1 MKGLTMKQIFKS
13 RERLW
18 VSLFIISFAIL
29 LVTPQLFTRKVILG
43 SDSIFHYNRFY
54 EAAMQL
60 KNGNFSYF
68 LSLYGFQQSGRIVNA
83 LYGPFFAYLQGGLIL
98 ISGTWFRYQIVSRV
112 LLHILA
118 ESSMYALLKQCKV
131 KTSIALSLGLLYA
144 TTFSIQYW
152 TMRQGF
158 SSWGAALLPYCFIPA
173 IHYVFYQ
180 RVDQVRLALSMA
192 LIFQIHVLSALMLA
206 MMYLPFYLYTFVKAT
221 TSKKK
226 ETILKVLI
234 AVILFLLLTV
244 NVWGVILY
252 LRGANHLL
260 DPFINREIG
269 KNGIDGTARYWLY
282 TPISLM
288 VLLILQF
295 IYAIVNWKKL
305 ARWKRILHF
314 IYFVFFFLSTGLFP
328 WQYLVEN
335 GNTFAELI
343 QFPFRFFVPATILLL
358 AITGLTV
365 TRFVNWRKSIAVLL
379 FAFAGVGLIQNIMDT
394 TDRVKSAAQDGELI
408 SIVKHTYVEGDYQT
422 ISLTMNDSDLSQFL
436 NLVVKSTPD
445 YVPIYGTIG
454 KQNTYDLYYE
464 NIVTNQ
470 RTEKLIKDNYLVLT
484 WQADEGEELNLPIV
498 VYKDSILTLNGKELD
513 KDDYNLSTIGT
524 PTVSSQEGKNKLEL
538 RYQEPE
544 WLFVAISAPLIV
556 LGTIGL
562 QCLYTKISIKGS
574 LSTVVG

>member
-1 MKGLTMKQIFKS
+1 MKQIFKS

-18 VSLFIISFAIL
+18 VSLFIIVFAIL

-192 LIFQIHVLSALMLA
+192 LIFQVHVLSALMLV
-206 MMYLPFYLYTFVKAT
+206 MMYLPFYLYTFVKVTA
-221 TSKKK
+221 SKKK
-226 ETILKVLI
+226 ETIVKVLI

-244 NVWGVILY
+244 NVWGVLLY

-436 NLVVKSTPD
+436 NRVIKSTPD
-445 YVPIYGTIG
+445 YVPIYGAIG
-454 KQNTYDLYYE
+454 EKNTYDLYYE

-470 RTEKLIKDNYLVLT
+470 RTEKLIEDNYLVLT

-538 RYQEPE
+538 HYQEPE
-544 WLFVAISAPLIV
+544 WILVAIGAPLIV
-556 LGTIGL
+556 LGIIGL
-562 QCLYTKISIKGS
+562 QWIYIKVK
-574 LSTVVG
+574 TQKVA

>member
-1 MKGLTMKQIFKS
+1 MKQIFKS

-234 AVILFLLLTV
+234 AVILSLLLTV
-244 NVWGVILY
+244 NVWGVLLY

-464 NIVTNQ
+464 NIVMNQ

-544 WLFVAISAPLIV
+544 WLFVAISAPLVV

-562 QCLYTKISIKGS
+562 QWLYTKISIKK
-574 LSTVVG
+574 VA

>member
-1 MKGLTMKQIFKS
+1 MKQIFKS

-18 VSLFIISFAIL
+18 VSLFIIVFAIL

-98 ISGTWFRYQIVSRV
+98 ISGTWFRYQIVSRL

-192 LIFQIHVLSALMLA
+192 LIFQVHVLSALMLV
-206 MMYLPFYLYTFVKAT
+206 MMYLPFYLYTFVKVTA
-221 TSKKK
+221 SKKK
-226 ETILKVLI
+226 ETIVKVLI

-244 NVWGVILY
+244 NVWGVLLY

-436 NLVVKSTPD
+436 NLVVKPTPD

-470 RTEKLIKDNYLVLT
+470 RTEKLIEDNYLVLT

-544 WLFVAISAPLIV
+544 WIFVAISAPLIV
-556 LGTIGL
+556 LGIISL
-562 QCLYTKISIKGS
+562 QWIYIKVKIQK
-574 LSTVVG
+574 VA

>member
-1 MKGLTMKQIFKS
+1 MKQIFKS

-18 VSLFIISFAIL
+18 VSLFIIVFAIL

-192 LIFQIHVLSALMLA
+192 LIFQVHVLSALMLV
-206 MMYLPFYLYTFVKAT
+206 MMYLPFYIYTFVKVTA
-221 TSKKK
+221 SKKK
-226 ETILKVLI
+226 ETIVKVLI

-244 NVWGVILY
+244 NVWGVLLY

-288 VLLILQF
+288 FLLILQF

-436 NLVVKSTPD
+436 NLVVKPTPD

-470 RTEKLIKDNYLVLT
+470 RTEKLIEDNYLVLT

-544 WLFVAISAPLIV
+544 WIFVAISAPLIV
-556 LGTIGL
+556 LGIISL
-562 QCLYTKISIKGS
+562 QWIYIKVK
-574 LSTVVG
+574 TQKVA

>member
-1 MKGLTMKQIFKS
+1 MKQIFKS

-18 VSLFIISFAIL
+18 VSLFIIGFAIL

-118 ESSMYALLKQCKV
+118 ESSMYELLKQCKV

-206 MMYLPFYLYTFVKAT
+206 MMYIPFYLYTFVKAT

-244 NVWGVILY
+244 NVWGVLLY

-562 QCLYTKISIKGS
+562 QWLYTKISIKK
-574 LSTVVG
+574 VA

>member
-1 MKGLTMKQIFKS
+1 MKQIFKS

-18 VSLFIISFAIL
+18 VSLFIIGFAIL

-244 NVWGVILY
+244 NVWGVLFY

-498 VYKDSILTLNGKELD
+498 VYKDSILILNGKELD

-544 WLFVAISAPLIV
+544 WLFVAISAPLVV

-562 QCLYTKISIKGS
+562 QWLYTKISIKK
-574 LSTVVG
+574 VA

>member
-1 MKGLTMKQIFKS
+1 MKQIFKS

-18 VSLFIISFAIL
+18 VSLFIIGFAIL

-98 ISGTWFRYQIVSRV
+98 ISDTWFRYQIVSRV

-226 ETILKVLI
+226 ETVLKVLI

-244 NVWGVILY
+244 NVWGVLLY
-252 LRGANHLL
+252 LRDANHLL

-436 NLVVKSTPD
+436 NLVVKPTPD

-524 PTVSSQEGKNKLEL
+524 PTVSSHEGKNKLEL

-544 WLFVAISAPLIV
+544 WLFVAISAPLVV

-562 QCLYTKISIKGS
+562 QWLYTKISIKK
-574 LSTVVG
+574 VA

>member
-18 VSLFIISFAIL
+18 VSLFIIVFAIL

-98 ISGTWFRYQIVSRV
+98 ISGTWFRYQIVSRL

-192 LIFQIHVLSALMLA
+192 LIFQVHVLSALMLV
-206 MMYLPFYLYTFVKAT
+206 MMYLPFYLYTFVKVTA
-221 TSKKK
+221 SKKK
-226 ETILKVLI
+226 ETIVKVLI

-244 NVWGVILY
+244 NVWGVLLY

-436 NLVVKSTPD
+436 NLVVKPTPD

-470 RTEKLIKDNYLVLT
+470 RTEKLIEDNYLVLT

-544 WLFVAISAPLIV
+544 WIFVAISAPLIV
-556 LGTIGL
+556 LGIISL
-562 QCLYTKISIKGS
+562 QWIYIKVKIQK
-574 LSTVVG
+574 VA

>member
-1 MKGLTMKQIFKS
+1 MKGLTMKQFFKS
-13 RERLW
+13 KEKLW
-18 VSLFIISFAIL
+18 VSLIIIAFAVL
-29 LVTPQLFTRKVILG
+29 LVMPQLFTRKVILG

-158 SSWGAALLPYCFIPA
+158 SSWGAALLPFCFIPA
-173 IHYVFYQ
+173 IHYIFYQ
-180 RVDQVRLALSMA
+180 KVEPIRLALSIA
-192 LIFQIHVLSALMLA
+192 LIFQIHVLSTLMLV
-206 MMYLPFYLYTFVKAT
+206 MMYIPFYLYTFVKVSVA
-221 TSKKK
+221 KKK
-226 ETILKVLI
+226 ENFVQVFI

-244 NVWGVILY
+244 NVWLVLLY
-252 LRGANHLL
+252 LRGTNHLL

-365 TRFVNWRKSIAVLL
+365 TRFVNWQKSIAILL

-436 NLVVKSTPD
+436 NLVVKPTPD

-484 WQADEGEELNLPIV
+484 WQADEGEKLNLPIV

-544 WLFVAISAPLIV
+544 WLFVAIGSPLIV
-556 LGTIGL
+556 LGIIGL
-562 QCLYTKISIKGS
+562 QWIYIKVK
-574 LSTVVG
+574 TQRVA

>member
-1 MKGLTMKQIFKS
+1 MKQIFKS

-244 NVWGVILY
+244 NVWGVLLY

-394 TDRVKSAAQDGELI
+394 TDRVKSAVQDGELI

-436 NLVVKSTPD
+436 NLVVKPTPD

-484 WQADEGEELNLPIV
+484 WQADEGEKLNLPIV

-556 LGTIGL
+556 LGIIGL
-562 QCLYTKISIKGS
+562 QWIYIKVKTQAPCQ
-574 LSTVVG
+574 L

>member
-1 MKGLTMKQIFKS
+1 MKRIFKS

-18 VSLFIISFAIL
+18 VSLFIIVFAIL

-192 LIFQIHVLSALMLA
+192 LIFQVHVLSALMLV
-206 MMYLPFYLYTFVKAT
+206 MMYLPFYLYTFVKVTA
-221 TSKKK
+221 SKKK
-226 ETILKVLI
+226 ETIVKILI

-244 NVWGVILY
+244 NVWGVLLY

-269 KNGIDGTARYWLY
+269 KNGIDGTARYWLC

-436 NLVVKSTPD
+436 NLVVKPTPD

-470 RTEKLIKDNYLVLT
+470 RTEKLIEDNYLVLT

-544 WLFVAISAPLIV
+544 WIFVAISAPLIV
-556 LGTIGL
+556 LGIISL
-562 QCLYTKISIKGS
+562 QWIYIKIK
-574 LSTVVG
+574 TQKVA

>member
-1 MKGLTMKQIFKS
+1 MKQIFKS

-206 MMYLPFYLYTFVKAT
+206 MMYLTFYLYTFVKAT

-244 NVWGVILY
+244 NVWGVLLY

-394 TDRVKSAAQDGELI
+394 TDRVKSAVQDGELI

-436 NLVVKSTPD
+436 NLVVKPTPD

-484 WQADEGEELNLPIV
+484 WQADEGEKLNLPIV

-556 LGTIGL
+556 LGIIGL
-562 QCLYTKISIKGS
+562 QWIYIKVK
-574 LSTVVG
+574 TQRVA

>member
-1 MKGLTMKQIFKS
+1 MKQIFKS

-18 VSLFIISFAIL
+18 VSLFIIGFAIL

-244 NVWGVILY
+244 NVWGVLFY

-464 NIVTNQ
+464 NIVMNQ

-484 WQADEGEELNLPIV
+484 WQVDEGEELNLPIV

-544 WLFVAISAPLIV
+544 WLFVAISAPLVV

-562 QCLYTKISIKGS
+562 QWLYTKISIKK
-574 LSTVVG
+574 VA

>member
-1 MKGLTMKQIFKS
+1 MKQIFKS

-244 NVWGVILY
+244 NVWGVLLY

-464 NIVTNQ
+464 NIVMNQ

-524 PTVSSQEGKNKLEL
+524 PTVLSQEGKNKLEL

-544 WLFVAISAPLIV
+544 WLFVAISAPLVV

-562 QCLYTKISIKGS
+562 QWLYTKISIKK
-574 LSTVVG
+574 VA

>member
-1 MKGLTMKQIFKS
+1 MKQIFKS

-244 NVWGVILY
+244 NVWGVLLY

-394 TDRVKSAAQDGELI
+394 TDRVNSAAQDGELI

-436 NLVVKSTPD
+436 NLVVKPTPD

-470 RTEKLIKDNYLVLT
+470 GTEKLIKDNYLVLT

-538 RYQEPE
+538 RYHEPE

-556 LGTIGL
+556 LGIIGL
-562 QCLYTKISIKGS
+562 QWIYIKVK
-574 LSTVVG
+574 TQRVA

>member
-436 NLVVKSTPD
+436 NLVVKPTPD

-470 RTEKLIKDNYLVLT
+470 RTEKLIEDNYLVLT

-556 LGTIGL
+556 LGIIGL
-562 QCLYTKISIKGS
+562 QWIYIKVK
-574 LSTVVG
+574 TQRVA

>member
-1 MKGLTMKQIFKS
+1 MKQIFKS

-244 NVWGVILY
+244 NVWGVLLY

-394 TDRVKSAAQDGELI
+394 TGRVKSAAQDGELI
-408 SIVKHTYVEGDYQT
+408 SIVKHTYVKGDYQT

-436 NLVVKSTPD
+436 NLVVKPTPD

-470 RTEKLIKDNYLVLT
+470 RTEKLIEDNYLVLT

-524 PTVSSQEGKNKLEL
+524 PTISSQEGKNKLEL

-556 LGTIGL
+556 LGIIAL
-562 QCLYTKISIKGS
+562 QWIYIKVK
-574 LSTVVG
+574 TQRVA

>member
-1 MKGLTMKQIFKS
+1 MKQFFKS
-13 RERLW
+13 KEKLW
-18 VSLFIISFAIL
+18 VPLIIVAFAVL

-43 SDSIFHYNRFY
+43 SDSVFHYNRFY
-54 EAAMQL
+54 EAAMQI

-83 LYGPFFAYLQGGLIL
+83 LYGPFFAYLQGGLVL
-98 ISGTWFRYQIVSRV
+98 ISGTWFRYQIVSRI

-131 KTSIALSLGLLYA
+131 KTTIALSLGLLYA

-158 SSWGAALLPYCFIPA
+158 SSWGAALLPFCFIPA
-173 IHYVFYQ
+173 IRYIFYQ
-180 RVDQVRLALSMA
+180 KVEPIRLALSMA
-192 LIFQIHVLSALMLA
+192 LICQVHVLSALMLV
-206 MMYLPFYLYTFVKAT
+206 MMYIPFYLYTFVTLSVA
-221 TSKKK
+221 KKK
-226 ETILKVLI
+226 ETFVQVFI

-244 NVWGVILY
+244 NVWLILLY
-252 LRGANHLL
+252 LRGTNHLL

-269 KNGIDGTARYWLY
+269 RNGIDGTARYWLY

-288 VLLILQF
+288 VLLVLQF
-295 IYAIVNWKKL
+295 VYAILNWKKL
-305 ARWKRILHF
+305 AKWKKILHF

-358 AITGLTV
+358 VITGLTV

-379 FAFAGVGLIQNIMDT
+379 FAFAGIGLIQNMMDT
-394 TDRVKSAAQDGELI
+394 TDRVKTAAQDGELI
-408 SIVKHTYVEGDYQT
+408 SVVKHTYVEGDYKT
-422 ISLTMNDSDLSQFL
+422 ISLTMDDSDLSQFL
-436 NLVVKSTPD
+436 NLVVKPTPD

-464 NIVTNQ
+464 NVVKNQ
-470 RTEKLIKDNYLVLT
+470 SAEKMLEDGYLVLT
-484 WQADEGEELNLPIV
+484 WQAAEREELNLPIV
-498 VYKDSILTLNGKELD
+498 VYRDSILTLNGQELN
-513 KDDYNLSTIGT
+513 KADYRLSTIGT
-524 PTVSSQEGKNKLEL
+524 PIVSSQKGQNKLVL
-538 RYQEPE
+538 SYQEPR
-544 WLFVAISAPLIV
+544 WLVIAVWIPIIVWGVIS
-556 LGTIGL
+556 L
-562 QCLYTKISIKGS
+562 QWVYIKINIKK
-574 LSTVVG
+574 VP

>member
-1 MKGLTMKQIFKS
+1 MKQIFKS

-18 VSLFIISFAIL
+18 VSLFIIVFAIL

-192 LIFQIHVLSALMLA
+192 LIFQVHVLSALMLV
-206 MMYLPFYLYTFVKAT
+206 MMYLPFYLYTFVKVTA
-221 TSKKK
+221 SKKK
-226 ETILKVLI
+226 ETIVKVLI

-244 NVWGVILY
+244 NVWGVLLY

-436 NLVVKSTPD
+436 NLVVKPTPD

-470 RTEKLIKDNYLVLT
+470 RTEKLIEDNYLVLT

-544 WLFVAISAPLIV
+544 WIFVAISALLIV
-556 LGTIGL
+556 LGIISL
-562 QCLYTKISIKGS
+562 QWIYIKVK
-574 LSTVVG
+574 TQKVT

>member
-1 MKGLTMKQIFKS
+1 MKQIFKS

-394 TDRVKSAAQDGELI
+394 TNRVKSAAQDGELI

-436 NLVVKSTPD
+436 NLVVKPTPD

-538 RYQEPE
+538 RYHEPE

-556 LGTIGL
+556 LGIIGL
-562 QCLYTKISIKGS
+562 QWIYIKVK
-574 LSTVVG
+574 TQRVA

>member
-1 MKGLTMKQIFKS
+1 MKGLTMKQFFKS
-13 RERLW
+13 KEKLW
-18 VSLFIISFAIL
+18 VSLIIIAFAVL
-29 LVTPQLFTRKVILG
+29 LVMPQLFTRKVILG

-158 SSWGAALLPYCFIPA
+158 SSWGAALLPFCFIPA
-173 IHYVFYQ
+173 IHYIFYQ
-180 RVDQVRLALSMA
+180 KVEPIRLALSIA
-192 LIFQIHVLSALMLA
+192 LIFQIHVLSTLMLV
-206 MMYLPFYLYTFVKAT
+206 MMYIPFYLYTFVKVSVA
-221 TSKKK
+221 KKK
-226 ETILKVLI
+226 ENFVQVFI

-244 NVWGVILY
+244 NVWLVLLY
-252 LRGANHLL
+252 LRGTNHLL

-436 NLVVKSTPD
+436 NLVVKPTPD
-445 YVPIYGTIG
+445 YAPIYGTIG

-484 WQADEGEELNLPIV
+484 WQADEGEKLNLPIV

-544 WLFVAISAPLIV
+544 WLFVAIGSPLIV
-556 LGTIGL
+556 LGIIGL
-562 QCLYTKISIKGS
+562 QWIYIKVK
-574 LSTVVG
+574 TQRVA

>member
-1 MKGLTMKQIFKS
+1 MKQIFKS
-13 RERLW
+13 REKLW
-18 VSLFIISFAIL
+18 VSLIIIAFAVL

-60 KNGNFSYF
+60 KNGNLSYF

-83 LYGPFFAYLQGGLIL
+83 LYGLFFAYLQGGLIL

-131 KTSIALSLGLLYA
+131 KTNIALSLGLLYA

-158 SSWGAALLPYCFIPA
+158 SSWGAALLPFCFIPA

-180 RVDQVRLALSMA
+180 KVEPIRLALSIA
-192 LIFQIHVLSALMLA
+192 LIFQVHVLSALILV
-206 MMYLPFYLYTFVKAT
+206 MMYLPFYLYTFVKSPIA
-221 TSKKK
+221 KKK
-226 ETILKVLI
+226 ETFVQVGI

-244 NVWGVILY
+244 NVWLVLLY
-252 LRGANHLL
+252 LRGTNHLL

-295 IYAIVNWKKL
+295 LYAVLNWKKF
-305 ARWKRILHF
+305 ARWKKILHF
-314 IYFVFFFLSTGLFP
+314 IYFIFFFLSTGLFP

-379 FAFAGVGLIQNIMDT
+379 FAFAGVGLIQNMMDT
-394 TDRVKSAAQDGELI
+394 TDRVKTAAQDGELI

-436 NLVVKSTPD
+436 NLVVKPTPD

-470 RTEKLIKDNYLVLT
+470 KAEKLLEDGYLVLT
-484 WQADEGEELNLPIV
+484 WQAAEGEKLNLPIV

-513 KDDYNLSTIGT
+513 KDDYDLSTIGT
-524 PTVSSQEGKNKLEL
+524 PTVSSQEGQNKLVL
-538 RYQEPE
+538 SYKEPG
-544 WLFVAISAPLIV
+544 WLFVALLIPIIV
-556 LGTIGL
+556 LGVIGL
-562 QCLYTKISIKGS
+562 QWLYTKISIKK
-574 LSTVVG
+574 VA

>member
-244 NVWGVILY
+244 NVWGVLLY

-464 NIVTNQ
+464 NIVMNQ

-544 WLFVAISAPLIV
+544 WLFVAISAPLVV

-562 QCLYTKISIKGS
+562 QWLYTKISIKK
-574 LSTVVG
+574 VA

>member
-394 TDRVKSAAQDGELI
+394 TDRVKSAVQDGELI

-436 NLVVKSTPD
+436 NLVVKPTPD

-484 WQADEGEELNLPIV
+484 WQADEGEKLNLPIV

-556 LGTIGL
+556 LGIIGL
-562 QCLYTKISIKGS
+562 QWIYIKVK
-574 LSTVVG
+574 TQRVA

>member
-18 VSLFIISFAIL
+18 VSLFIIGFAIL

-118 ESSMYALLKQCKV
+118 EYSMYALLKQCKV

-244 NVWGVILY
+244 NVWGVLLY
-252 LRGANHLL
+252 LRDANHLL

-436 NLVVKSTPD
+436 NLVVKPTPD

-470 RTEKLIKDNYLVLT
+470 RTEKLIEDNYLVLT

-544 WLFVAISAPLIV
+544 WLFVAIFAPLIV
-556 LGTIGL
+556 LGIIVL
-562 QCLYTKISIKGS
+562 QWIYIKVK
-574 LSTVVG
+574 TQKVA

>member
-1 MKGLTMKQIFKS
+1 MKQIFKS

-394 TDRVKSAAQDGELI
+394 TDRVNSAAQDGELI

-436 NLVVKSTPD
+436 NLVVKPTPD

-544 WLFVAISAPLIV
+544 WLFVAISTPLIV
-556 LGTIGL
+556 LGIIGL
-562 QCLYTKISIKGS
+562 QWIYIKVK
-574 LSTVVG
+574 TQRVA

>member
-1 MKGLTMKQIFKS
+1 MKQIFKS

-18 VSLFIISFAIL
+18 VSLFIIGFAIL

-226 ETILKVLI
+226 ETVLKVLI

-244 NVWGVILY
+244 NVWGVLLY
-252 LRGANHLL
+252 LRDANHLL

-436 NLVVKSTPD
+436 NLVVKPTPD

-524 PTVSSQEGKNKLEL
+524 PTVSSHEGKNKLEL

-544 WLFVAISAPLIV
+544 WLFVAISAPLVV

-562 QCLYTKISIKGS
+562 QWLYTKISIKK
-574 LSTVVG
+574 VA

>member
-1 MKGLTMKQIFKS
+1 MKQIFKS

-394 TDRVKSAAQDGELI
+394 TDRVKSAVQDGELI

-436 NLVVKSTPD
+436 NLVVKPTPD

-484 WQADEGEELNLPIV
+484 WQADEGEKLNLPIV

-544 WLFVAISAPLIV
+544 WLFVAISTPLIV
-556 LGTIGL
+556 LGIIGL
-562 QCLYTKISIKGS
+562 QWIYIKVK
-574 LSTVVG
+574 TQRVA

>member
-1 MKGLTMKQIFKS
+1 MKQIFKS

-18 VSLFIISFAIL
+18 VSLFIIGFAIL

-192 LIFQIHVLSALMLA
+192 LIFRIHVLSALMLA

-244 NVWGVILY
+244 NVWGVLLY

-260 DPFINREIG
+260 VPFINREIG

-343 QFPFRFFVPATILLL
+343 QFPVRFFVPATILLL

-379 FAFAGVGLIQNIMDT
+379 FAFAGVGLIQNIMDN
-394 TDRVKSAAQDGELI
+394 TDRVKSAARDGELI

-436 NLVVKSTPD
+436 NLVVKPTPD

-556 LGTIGL
+556 LGIIGL
-562 QCLYTKISIKGS
+562 QWIYIKVK
-574 LSTVVG
+574 TQRVA

>member
-1 MKGLTMKQIFKS
+1 MKQIFKS

-18 VSLFIISFAIL
+18 VSLFIIGFAIL

-118 ESSMYALLKQCKV
+118 EYSMYALLKQCKV

-244 NVWGVILY
+244 NVWGVLLY
-252 LRGANHLL
+252 LRDANHLL

-436 NLVVKSTPD
+436 NLVVKPTPD

-470 RTEKLIKDNYLVLT
+470 RTEKLIEDNYLVLT

-544 WLFVAISAPLIV
+544 WLFVAIFAPLIV
-556 LGTIGL
+556 LGIIVL
-562 QCLYTKISIKGS
+562 QWIYIKVK
-574 LSTVVG
+574 TQKVA

>member
-1 MKGLTMKQIFKS
+1 MKQIFKS

-18 VSLFIISFAIL
+18 VSLFIIVFAIL

-68 LSLYGFQQSGRIVNA
+68 LSLYGFQQSGRIVNT

-192 LIFQIHVLSALMLA
+192 LIFQVHVLSALMLV
-206 MMYLPFYLYTFVKAT
+206 MMYLPFYIYTFVKVTA
-221 TSKKK
+221 SKKK
-226 ETILKVLI
+226 ETIVKVLI

-244 NVWGVILY
+244 NVWGVLLY

-436 NLVVKSTPD
+436 NLVVKPTPD

-454 KQNTYDLYYE
+454 KQNTYDLYYK

-470 RTEKLIKDNYLVLT
+470 RTEKLIEDNYLVLT

-544 WLFVAISAPLIV
+544 WIFVAIGAPLIV
-556 LGTIGL
+556 LGIIGL
-562 QCLYTKISIKGS
+562 QWIYIKVK
-574 LSTVVG
+574 TQRVA

>member
-1 MKGLTMKQIFKS
+1 MKQIFKS

-436 NLVVKSTPD
+436 NLVVKPTPD

-470 RTEKLIKDNYLVLT
+470 KTEKLIKDNYLVLT

-556 LGTIGL
+556 LGIIGL
-562 QCLYTKISIKGS
+562 QWIYIKVK
-574 LSTVVG
+574 TQRVA

>member
-252 LRGANHLL
+252 LRGENHLL

-394 TDRVKSAAQDGELI
+394 TDRVNSAAQDGELI

-436 NLVVKSTPD
+436 NLVVKPTPD

-470 RTEKLIKDNYLVLT
+470 RTEKLIEDNYLVLT

-513 KDDYNLSTIGT
+513 KDDYNLSTIAT

-556 LGTIGL
+556 LGIIGL
-562 QCLYTKISIKGS
+562 QWIDIKVK
-574 LSTVVG
+574 TQRVA

>member
-1 MKGLTMKQIFKS
+1 M
-13 RERLW
+13 W

-244 NVWGVILY
+244 NVWGVLLY

-394 TDRVKSAAQDGELI
+394 TDRVKSAVQDGELI

-436 NLVVKSTPD
+436 NLVVKPTPD

-484 WQADEGEELNLPIV
+484 WQADEGEKLNLPIV

-556 LGTIGL
+556 LGIIGL
-562 QCLYTKISIKGS
+562 QWIYIKVK
-574 LSTVVG
+574 TQRVA

>member
-18 VSLFIISFAIL
+18 VSLFIIVFAIL

-192 LIFQIHVLSALMLA
+192 LIFQVHVLSALMLV
-206 MMYLPFYLYTFVKAT
+206 MMYLPFYIYTFVKVTA
-221 TSKKK
+221 SKKK
-226 ETILKVLI
+226 ETIVKILI

-244 NVWGVILY
+244 NVWGVLLY

-295 IYAIVNWKKL
+295 IYAIANWKKL

-436 NLVVKSTPD
+436 NLVVKPTPD

-470 RTEKLIKDNYLVLT
+470 RTEKLIEDNYLVLT

-544 WLFVAISAPLIV
+544 WIFVAISAPLIV
-556 LGTIGL
+556 LGIISL
-562 QCLYTKISIKGS
+562 QWIYIKVK
-574 LSTVVG
+574 TQKVA

>member
-244 NVWGVILY
+244 NVWGVLLY
-252 LRGANHLL
+252 LRGANRLL

-394 TDRVKSAAQDGELI
+394 TDRVNSAAQDGELI

-436 NLVVKSTPD
+436 NLVVKPTPD

-538 RYQEPE
+538 RYHEPE

-556 LGTIGL
+556 LGIIGL
-562 QCLYTKISIKGS
+562 QWIYIKVK
-574 LSTVVG
+574 TQRVA

>member
-1 MKGLTMKQIFKS
+1 MKQIFKS

-18 VSLFIISFAIL
+18 VSLFIIVFAIL

-192 LIFQIHVLSALMLA
+192 LIFQVHVLSALMLV
-206 MMYLPFYLYTFVKAT
+206 MMYLPFYLYTFVNVTA
-221 TSKKK
+221 SKKK
-226 ETILKVLI
+226 ETIVKVLI

-244 NVWGVILY
+244 NVWGVLLY
-252 LRGANHLL
+252 LRGVNHLL

-436 NLVVKSTPD
+436 NLVVKPTPD

-470 RTEKLIKDNYLVLT
+470 RTEKLIEDNYLVLT

-544 WLFVAISAPLIV
+544 WIFVAISAPLIV
-556 LGTIGL
+556 LGIISL
-562 QCLYTKISIKGS
+562 QWIYIKVK
-574 LSTVVG
+574 TQKVA

>member
-1 MKGLTMKQIFKS
+1 MKQIFKS

-18 VSLFIISFAIL
+18 VSLFIIVFAIL

-192 LIFQIHVLSALMLA
+192 LIFQVHVLSALMLV
-206 MMYLPFYLYTFVKAT
+206 MMYLPFYIYTFVKVTA
-221 TSKKK
+221 SKKK
-226 ETILKVLI
+226 ETIVKVLI

-244 NVWGVILY
+244 NVWGVLLY

-295 IYAIVNWKKL
+295 IYAIANWKKL

-436 NLVVKSTPD
+436 NLVVKPTPD

-470 RTEKLIKDNYLVLT
+470 RTEKLIEDNCLVLT

-544 WLFVAISAPLIV
+544 WIFVAISAPLIV
-556 LGTIGL
+556 LGIISL
-562 QCLYTKISIKGS
+562 QWIYIKVK
-574 LSTVVG
+574 TQKVA

>member
-244 NVWGVILY
+244 NVWGVLLY

-394 TDRVKSAAQDGELI
+394 TDRVKSAVQDGELI

-436 NLVVKSTPD
+436 NLVVKPTPD

-484 WQADEGEELNLPIV
+484 WQADEGEKLNLPIV

-556 LGTIGL
+556 LGIIGL
-562 QCLYTKISIKGS
+562 QWIYIKVKTQAPCQ
-574 LSTVVG
+574 L

>member
-18 VSLFIISFAIL
+18 VSLFIIVFAIL

-192 LIFQIHVLSALMLA
+192 LIFQVHVLSALMLV
-206 MMYLPFYLYTFVKAT
+206 MMYLPFYIYTFVKVTA
-221 TSKKK
+221 SKKK
-226 ETILKVLI
+226 ETIVKVLI

-244 NVWGVILY
+244 NVWGVLLY

-436 NLVVKSTPD
+436 NLVVKPTPD

-470 RTEKLIKDNYLVLT
+470 RTEKLIEDNYLVLT

-544 WLFVAISAPLIV
+544 WIFVAISAPLIV
-556 LGTIGL
+556 LGIISL
-562 QCLYTKISIKGS
+562 QWIYIKVK
-574 LSTVVG
+574 TQKVA